1 MKKRFT
7 DEQIVRIV
15 GESRAIGA
23 PATAKKFGVSTHTL
37 YVWRRK
43 FAGLEVRQVAE
54 LKRLQMENARL
65 KKLVADQ
72 HLALDVA
79 KEALAKKS

>member
-23 PATAKKFGVSTHTL
+23 PAAAKKHGVSTHTL

>member
-1 MKKRFT
+1 MKKRFS

-15 GESRAIGA
+15 GESRVSGV
-23 PATAKKFGVSTHTL
+23 PATAKKHGVSTHTL

-43 FAGLEVRQVAE
+43 FAGFEVRQVAE
-54 LKRLQMENARL
+54 LKRLQQENLRL
-65 KKLVADQ
+65 KKMVADQ
-72 HLALDVA
+72 TLALDVA